1 MCILPV
7 GGGLPSIKKPSCY
20 RNITESSLLELF
32 ETGESII
39 RFRILTPW
47 MFTTFHCTQ
56 SDVVFLTLNFVVPS
70 VEIHSEQM
78 CSGEVTPVD
87 SEKNEYKFDQ

>member
-47 MFTTFHCTQ
+47 MFTTFHCT
-56 SDVVFLTLNFVVPS
+56 
-70 VEIHSEQM
+70 
-78 CSGEVTPVD
+78 
-87 SEKNEYKFDQ
+87 